1 MNLINELLQH
11 RSAGLA
17 KETLKGKNDKT
28 CCVIV
33 PVQTFPICVNGASTM
48 LLLYFLWWKR
58 KKKKEKRRKMCKTST
73 RVLNINFSESQTGV
87 EAGKAPTQH
96 WVDNE
101 EVGSDRRTH

>member
-1 MNLINELLQH
+1 MNLIDELLQR

-58 KKKKEKRRKMCKTST
+58 KKKKKKKKKN
-73 RVLNINFSESQTGV
+73 VQNKHPGVKYNF
-87 EAGKAPTQH
+87 
-96 WVDNE
+96 
-101 EVGSDRRTH
+101 